1 MPTKKQIFNLN
12 FLTMKKTFLFLACVA
27 FLFTA
32 NAQEGGFKQAA
43 GNKALEVNFAP
54 LGGNPVGISGIQFK
68 SYSSETSAMRMN
80 IFIGYSNES
89 KVLQDA
95 VDTSTADPKVIGDL
109 ELKEKNSSLEIG
121 LRPGIEKHFAGT
133 DRLSPYI
140 GAELD
145 FAKKFSTKKEESQ
158 IPEDVDVPTKNE
170 LYTKTTKG
178 KDGFMRVGVNAVAG
192 FDYFFAKKLY
202 IGAEFGFGVSKKFAS
217 KIKVKDE
224 AAEEVAKRMEVTYVE
239 ILDAKKDTKGSF
251 NIGPN
256 VNTQIRIGWLF

>member
-43 GNKALEVNFAP
+43 GDKAFEVNFAP
-54 LGGNPVGISGIQFK
+54 LGGNPIGIAGIQLK
-68 SYSSETSAMRMN
+68 SYGSETSAFRLN
-80 IFIGYSNES
+80 IFIGKSGET
-89 KVLQDA
+89 KITQQL
-95 VDTSTADPKVIGDL
+95 VDTAAKAANHLL
-109 ELKEKNSSLEIG
+109 ELKDKTSSLEIG

-145 FAKKFSTKKEESQ
+145 FAIKMSTKKEDGQYNGKLGET
-158 IPEDVDVPTKNE
+158 PEV
-170 LYTKTTKG
+170 YTKKTTG
-178 KDGFMRVGVNAVAG
+178 KDGFMRIGVNAVAG

-202 IGAEFGFGVSKKFAS
+202 VGAEFGFGFSMLNKS
-217 KIKVKDE
+217 KIKVEDPQTEIMTTDAGGTYKAPLDE
-224 AAEEVAKRMEVTYVE
+224 KQGGT
-239 ILDAKKDTKGSF
+239 L

-256 VNTQIRIGWLF
+256 VNSQIRVGFLF